1 MPEYR
6 VQYGQ
11 YARGFELSFAEPFF
25 LGNRLG
31 VGIDLYAKQTLATN
45 YVSYNSQTVGIGT
58 RAGFALSEELSFQA
72 RYNIYSQKITLPY
85 QYNNCQF
92 SPNALING
100 GPGVI
105 QANEARRAAG
115 SSADG
120 GCYADGEV
128 LACRPQGA
136 GSRRGAGVDARLYA
150 SPTTLS
156 TTTRTRPPAFTPS
169 SSRTSPASA
178 ATSISF
184 APPSTRAATTKCS
197 PTSSACCICRAAISP
212 AGAAKTCACWIISRW
227 ARTWF
232 AASRRPALDRAT

>member
-1 MPEYR
+1 MAR
-6 VQYGQ
+6 VAVQYGQ

-31 VGIDLYAKQTLATN
+31 VGIDLYCKQTLATN
-45 YVSYNSQTVGIGT
+45 YISYNSQTVGVGT

-100 GPGVI
+100 GPGVNR
-105 QANEARRAAG
+105 QREAGASPPATRRVAAATPTAKPRLP
-115 SSADG
+115 SARSWQPAR
-120 GCYADGEV
+120 CW
-128 LACRPQGA
+128 CRCSDTP
-136 GSRRGAGVDARLYA
+136 
-150 SPTTLS
+150 SPTTPS

-178 ATSISF
+178 ATSTSF
-184 APPSTRAATTKCS
+184 ARPPTRAATTRCF
-197 PTSSACCICRAAISP
+197 PTSSPCSISRAVISP
-212 AGAAKTCACWIISRW
+212 AGAARTCACWIISRW

-232 AASRRPALDRAT
+232 AALRRPALDRAI